1 MNSSMKPPVLALDVG
16 EARIGVALSDAL
28 HLTAQP
34 RGYIP
39 GKPVEAALRAVE
51 DLARERGVETIV
63 VGYPL
68 SLRGRKTLSTEKA
81 EAFAEALRGRLPE
94 VRVELWDERLSTVQA
109 LATLREGAVRGK
121 KRKQKV
127 DQIAAA
133 LILQNYLDCQRRK
146 E

>member
-1 MNSSMKPPVLALDVG
+1 MKPPVLALDVG
-16 EARIGVALSDAL
+16 EVRIGVALSDAL

-34 RGYIP
+34 QGYIP
-39 GKPVEAALRAVE
+39 GKPVKAALQAVE

-63 VGYPL
+63 VGHPL
-68 SLRGRKTLSTEKA
+68 SLRGQKTPSTEKA
-81 EAFAEALRGRLPE
+81 EAFAEALRGRLAE

-109 LATLREGAVRGK
+109 LSTLREGAVRGK

-133 LILQNYLDCQRRK
+133 LILQNYLDCRRRQD
-146 E
+146 